1 MMSPVIG
8 ETALSGFPTYAV
20 PPAGCYTATLNGS
33 LAAVSRA
40 ALSIGVAAA
49 ASRAAPGVDSTVCGY
64 PLQSTL
70 QTGATVSRAAPGVDS
85 TVCGYPVQSTLQ
97 TGATLGK
104 ALASVRFT
112 DRSLDTC
119 SDE

>member
-1 MMSPVIG
+1 MSPVIG

-49 ASRAAPGVDSTVCGY
+49 VSRAAPGVDSTVCGY

-70 QTGATVSRAAPGVDS
+70 QTGAT
-85 TVCGYPVQSTLQ
+85 
-97 TGATLGK
+97 LGK

-112 DRSLDTC
+112 DRSLDIC